1 MKGGTEMLKR
11 QRKKRLKR
19 EIGRIR
25 TSIDYSNGK
34 DLTAIGRYRIKSGV
48 VYIINIKLVEEGRN

>member
-1 MKGGTEMLKR
+1 MLKR

-34 DLTAIGRYRIKSGV
+34 DLNAA
-48 VYIINIKLVEEGRN
+48 KLFYWLEKREKVKEELK

>member
-1 MKGGTEMLKR
+1 MLKR

-48 VYIINIKLVEEGRN
+48 VYIINIKLVEEGRK